1 MSAGSR
7 RLSGTSRPRPA
18 VFDRIIAGVR
28 GRRPL
33 EKAALL
39 SVGMVVAM
47 RVVLGLAVAVSC
59 GDGHCD
65 TQGITW
71 FGPPPATSGWQGLLV
86 GPWQRN
92 DAALYSQI
100 ALHGY
105 LPPSSGIGPVGV
117 FFPLFPLLTRA
128 FMSLLGGDS
137 ILSGLVV
144 NSVLTVIA
152 LTLLFRLVETEFGE
166 KAGYRAQLLLGVGPA
181 IFFLLSPLTEA
192 TFLTFTLAAVLAA
205 RRERIV
211 LASLFAAGA
220 TLARIQ
226 GILVMVPVLIELGI
240 QARARLTANQRPFRL
255 SHGSLV
261 LPPACLLGFELYVTG
276 HGYPGGILAAEQV
289 YWHAHTVFPGVA
301 VWDSLLWVF
310 SHADIPEL
318 LNLLAV
324 GALLVCIFF
333 MWRRL
338 RPSDTAYAAVSLL
351 VIVSHVNGFSPL
363 MSALRFCV
371 LTYPVWVLLGR
382 SLPSPQDLRRALVVL
397 GALTLLVTLGISGY
411 HMVQ

>member
-1 MSAGSR
+1 MESARPAGS
-7 RLSGTSRPRPA
+7 PPPA
-18 VFDRIIAGVR
+18 TAGLERVRDGVR
-28 GRRPL
+28 RWPPLGRAIL
-33 EKAALL
+33 DSVAL
-39 SVGMVVAM
+39 VIAM
-47 RVVLGLAVAVSC
+47 RVVLGLTVAVSC

-71 FGPPPATSGWQGLLV
+71 FGPAPATSGWQGLLV

-117 FFPLFPLLTRA
+117 FFPLFPLLMRA
-128 FMSLLGGDS
+128 FMTFLGGDS

-144 NSVLTVIA
+144 NSVLTAVA
-152 LTLLFRLVETEFGE
+152 LTLLFQLVESDFGE
-166 KAGYRAQLLLGVGPA
+166 RAGRRAQLLLGVGPA
-181 IFFLLSPLTEA
+181 IFFLLSPLSEA
-192 TFLTFTLAAVLAA
+192 GFLTCTLAAVLAV
-205 RRERIV
+205 RRERIL
-211 LASLFAAGA
+211 LAALLAAGA
-220 TLARIQ
+220 TLSRIQ
-226 GILVMVPVLIELGI
+226 GILVMVPLLIEIGF
-240 QARARLTANQRPFRL
+240 QARARMAARQRPLRL
-255 SHGSLV
+255 SHLALV
-261 LPPACLLGFELYVTG
+261 LPPACLLGFQWYVAG
-276 HGYPGGILAAEQV
+276 HGYPGGILAAEQT

-301 VWDSLLWVF
+301 VSDSLLWVF
-310 SHADIPEL
+310 SHADVPEL

-324 GALLVCIFF
+324 VALLVSIVF

-338 RPSDTAYAAVSLL
+338 RPSDTAYAVASLL

-363 MSALRFCV
+363 MSALRFSL
-371 LTYPVWVLLGR
+371 LTYPVWTLLGR

-397 GALTLLVTLGISGY
+397 GALTLLVAVGISGY

>member
-1 MSAGSR
+1 
-7 RLSGTSRPRPA
+7 
-18 VFDRIIAGVR
+18 
-28 GRRPL
+28 
-33 EKAALL
+33 
-39 SVGMVVAM
+39 M

-65 TQGITW
+65 SQGITW
-71 FGPPPATSGWQGLLV
+71 FGAPPATTGWQGLLV

-92 DAALYSQI
+92 DAAFYSQI

-105 LPPSSGIGPVGV
+105 LPPSAGIGPVGV
-117 FFPLFPLLTRA
+117 FFPLFPLLMRA
-128 FMSLLGGDS
+128 FMTFLGGDA

-144 NSVLTVIA
+144 NSVLTAIA
-152 LTLLFRLVETEFGE
+152 LTLLFRLVETEYGAR
-166 KAGYRAQLLLGVGPA
+166 AGHRAQLLLGVGPA

-192 TFLTFTLAAVLAA
+192 TFLTFTLAAVLAV

-211 LASLFAAGA
+211 LASLLAAGA
-220 TLARIQ
+220 TLSRIQ
-226 GILVMVPVLIELGI
+226 GILVMVPLLVEIGF
-240 QARARLTANQRPFRL
+240 QARARLAAGRRPL
-255 SHGSLV
+255 GWPHAALV
-261 LPPACLLGFELYVTG
+261 LPPACLLGFQWYVTG

-289 YWHAHTVFPGVA
+289 YWHVQAVLPGIA

-310 SHADIPEL
+310 AHADVPEL
-318 LNLLAV
+318 LNLLSV
-324 GALLVCIFF
+324 IALFVCVLF

-338 RPSDTAYAAVSLL
+338 RPADTAYAAVSLL

-363 MSALRFCV
+363 MSALRYCL

-382 SLPSPQDLRRALVVL
+382 SLPSAQSLRRTLVVL
-397 GALTLLVTLGISGY
+397 GALSLLVALGVSGY